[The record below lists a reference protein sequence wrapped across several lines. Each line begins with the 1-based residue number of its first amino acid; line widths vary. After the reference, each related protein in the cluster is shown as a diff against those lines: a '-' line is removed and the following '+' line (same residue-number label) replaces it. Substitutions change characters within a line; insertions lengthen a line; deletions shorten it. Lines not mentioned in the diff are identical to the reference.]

1 MALYIDCAYL
11 PDIRDV
17 ARSIPVAGVTTNPTI
32 LLAARERGQRLDPMS
47 LLKEM
52 LATLGGIIF
61 MQPGATTEEEMLAQA
76 LAYIEADPQ
85 RVIPKIPMTA
95 VGMRVAMRL
104 KLQGHRISFTAVT
117 SVAQAYTAA
126 MVNADF
132 IIPYYNR
139 MQRSGID
146 ASQRVSQMA
155 ALLRNQRLPTRLMA
169 ASIKS
174 SQEVADALLAGVHDL
189 TITPQTLLE
198 MVTDPQSEQAVEG
211 LHLKIV
217 LVREYLAE
225 WLEKSPGGNLFR
237 GG

>member
-17 ARSIPVAGVTTNPTI
+17 ARTVPVAGVTTNPTI

-52 LATLGGIIF
+52 LATLGGTIF
-61 MQPGATTEEEMLAQA
+61 MQPGATTEDEMFAQA
-76 LAYIEADPQ
+76 LAYSEVDPQ
-85 RVIPKIPMTA
+85 RVIPKIPMTQH
-95 VGMRVAMRL
+95 GMRVAMRL

-139 MQRSGID
+139 LERSGIN
-146 ASQRVSQMA
+146 ASDRISQMME
-155 ALLRNQRLPTRLMA
+155 LLHNQQLSSRILA
-169 ASIKS
+169 ASIKTPKEAS
-174 SQEVADALLAGVHDL
+174 NALLAGAHDL
-189 TITPQTLLE
+189 TMAPHVLLD
-198 MVTDPQSEQAVEG
+198 MVRDDLSEEAINKFTEDWQ
-211 LHLKIV
+211 KM
-217 LVREYLAE
+217 
-225 WLEKSPGGNLFR
+225 NLL
-237 GG
+237 